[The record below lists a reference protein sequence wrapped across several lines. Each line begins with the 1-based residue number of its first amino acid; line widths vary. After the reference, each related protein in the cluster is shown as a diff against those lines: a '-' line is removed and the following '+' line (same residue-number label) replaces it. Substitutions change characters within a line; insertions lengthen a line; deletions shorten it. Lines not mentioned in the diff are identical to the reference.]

1 MSQVEEFQFLNGEK
15 IIFCYDGKEEAVEL
29 KCLSESGLIREI
41 LIQHPPISPQ
51 NPLTVTLPKW
61 VSQEVFSVFN
71 DYIRKKNLNSWSD
84 RTIQLTD
91 QTLQRLLWMGDYFQI
106 DDFQYKCITDVLIP
120 RIRVNNCLL
129 FLNEAFKKLKACEDS
144 CDIWY
149 MLLNTG
155 MNFTAKNLIHIFK
168 NNPQELNK
176 INNKIMEEIIERS
189 LKYFK
194 KKQNFDYKDMVD
206 VILYIRNVQDC
217 FELLFVQRKNI
228 INRRINYQNHPSIS
242 WKLSNISSI
251 INKETNPFKF
261 NEYQWKLV
269 AKMEDDKITG
279 KILRIYLKLESS
291 IQSSSTNS
299 QSGQNGS
306 KSRQKA
312 VEAESTGAAAN
323 NDNDPSKDP
332 FKKIIAIYFLL
343 KLNDKEYSTSFNI
356 KHIIIERAPQILL
369 CEFEGQQLK
378 SFENKKLEFT
388 VYLNT
393 DYIYSLLLNYIAK
406 SIESFT
412 SNPNFNMMSE
422 DDIVAIVKSLP
433 FTPTHQERAFQI
445 AQVIVS
451 QQNNPITNPVELF
464 KAIDYNS
471 ISLQSLNNFQSQ
483 KKFRITPELKKFMD
497 GELNKKVNGGSS
509 SKQQISSSSN
519 INIDTTSLRDQSSA
533 EIFQNPNP
541 FEIQKRDTEGPADS
555 DGFTFNRP
563 ENNFRQ
569 YMQRNDSQD
578 IRKKTLSQ
586 DQFGIRRNISEDQNP
601 NLYNFS
607 QTPSG
612 FGFGQERS
620 GTQQDMPINKLDK
633 LKKTPSTNNSI
644 PESLGSPF
652 PPSYT
657 MGSDNKQMS
666 QIQNSNFNSSQKMQL
681 LGSPS
686 VNVQNNKIGPFI
698 QPSLQNQSQLSQ
710 QNSSMN
716 FLKSPQQQSVQAN
729 SHGSPQMQQLIGSQN
744 ILGGSAFKQNPP
756 QPPLRPSSS
765 SQQTQDQN
773 PLNFEKENRKKQL
786 FNELD
791 LKKYVLNQNLLNEL
805 QDISIF

>member
-29 KCLSESGLIREI
+29 KSLSESGLIREI

-71 DYIRKKNLNSWSD
+71 DYIRKKNLNSWGD
-84 RTIQLTD
+84 RSIQLTD

-291 IQSSSTNS
+291 IQSSSANS

-312 VEAESTGAAAN
+312 VEAESASAAASS
-323 NDNDPSKDP
+323 DNDPSKDP

-451 QQNNPITNPVELF
+451 QQNNPITNVVELF

-471 ISLQSLNNFQSQ
+471 ISLQSLNNFQNQ

-519 INIDTTSLRDQSSA
+519 INLDTTSLRDQSNA
-533 EIFQNPNP
+533 EVFQNPNA

-586 DQFGIRRNISEDQNP
+586 DQFGIRRNISEDQNS

-620 GTQQDMPINKLDK
+620 GSQQDMPINKLDK

-652 PPSYT
+652 PPTYT
-657 MGSDNKQMS
+657 MGSDNKSMS
-666 QIQNSNFNSSQKMQL
+666 QLQNSNFNSSQKMQL

-698 QPSLQNQSQLSQ
+698 QPNLQNQSQISQ
-710 QNSSMN
+710 QNNSMN
-716 FLKSPQQQSVQAN
+716 FIKSPQQQSVQAN

-744 ILGGSAFKQNPP
+744 ILGGSAFKQNQI
-756 QPPLRPSSS
+756 QPPHRPSSS
-765 SQQTQDQN
+765 QQQSQDQN
-773 PLNFEKENRKKQL
+773 PQNFEKESRKRQL